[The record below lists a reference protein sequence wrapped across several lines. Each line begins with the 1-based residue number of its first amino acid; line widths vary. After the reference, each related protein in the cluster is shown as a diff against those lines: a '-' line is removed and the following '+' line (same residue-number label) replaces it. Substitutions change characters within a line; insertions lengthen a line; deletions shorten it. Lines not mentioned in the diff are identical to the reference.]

1 MAEEMVLEK
10 SENLLMSKQY
20 CSVEEYRELYEE
32 YKKLFKQVKTL
43 VKIAD
48 LTEQE
53 LKILFEKFSEVSRID
68 SLTGLYNR
76 RYFWETFSKVWEQS
90 IEHNFVVSLLMIDID
105 YFKKYNDAYGHLQGD
120 ECLKAMAVEFQR
132 SVRRPQDMVVRFGGE
147 EFVILLPQSGKE
159 TAIHVVKRLFRNV
172 NSLYSKYSPVQLKSQ
187 MTISVGIACLYP
199 QQEDPIML
207 LVDKADQELYRAKEA
222 GRNCFRLYERL

>member
-1 MAEEMVLEK
+1 M
-10 SENLLMSKQY
+10 
-20 CSVEEYRELYEE
+20 R
-32 YKKLFKQVKTL
+32 KLVNWLPVTYTLHFTLPFKQVKTL

-105 YFKKYNDAYGHLQGD
+105 YFKKALSQQMVDFD
-120 ECLKAMAVEFQR
+120 EK
-132 SVRRPQDMVVRFGGE
+132 
-147 EFVILLPQSGKE
+147 
-159 TAIHVVKRLFRNV
+159 
-172 NSLYSKYSPVQLKSQ
+172 
-187 MTISVGIACLYP
+187 
-199 QQEDPIML
+199 
-207 LVDKADQELYRAKEA
+207 
-222 GRNCFRLYERL
+222 